1 MTSVIALS
9 VLADTAA
16 ERAVVH
22 VLVGALL
29 AAASF
34 PGRCW

>member
-9 VLADTAA
+9 VLVDTAA

-22 VLVGALL
+22 VLVGAPL
-29 AAASF
+29 AVVSF